1 MPEKQLEKALI
12 AYVLDLELGGKG
24 TPMSPTKEK
33 SFWKATLA
41 RLKTKQR
48 SRSPKLL
55 NSRSRILKT
64 AQRRWEKKVVSPWL
78 SDSPERKR
86 VFENS
91 SGITLNR
98 IYTPKDI
105 ASDDYTKD
113 LGFPGEYPYTRGI
126 YPTMYRGRT
135 WTMRLFS
142 GFGTPEDTNRR
153 LRYLLDHGET
163 GLSIA
168 FDMPTLYG
176 YDADHPRAL
185 GEVGKCG
192 VSVSSLEDM
201 EHLFAG
207 IPVGKVSTSMTI
219 NAPAAVLTCMYVAV
233 AEKQGVPADQIRG
246 TVQTDILKEY
256 IAQKE
261 WNYPPEAHLRI
272 IRDMIAYSTRHLPYW
287 NYVSVSGYHIREAG
301 SSALQE
307 LAFTLADG
315 FEYVKLGVEAGLNVD
330 DFAPRLSFFFNC
342 GMDFLE
348 EVAKFRA
355 ARRIWAHVMKNRFR
369 AKDPRSML
377 LRFHTQTSGVSLTW
391 QQPLNN
397 IVRTAIEALA
407 AVLGGTQSLH
417 TNSYDEAWALPAEEA
432 ATIALRT
439 QQIIAEETGV
449 ADVIDPLGGSYYVES
464 LTNEMEIRAYEYFD
478 KIESLGGVLPAIK
491 DGFFQKEIADT
502 AYRYQKQIERGEKV
516 AVGVNK
522 YKVREQPPLNT
533 LKVDV
538 AAQDAQIRRLK
549 ALKARRDNSRV
560 KTALENLRRTLE
572 DDKANCIAPILNAVK
587 EYATLGEITDV
598 GRQVFGDWK
607 EPGIL

>member
-1 MPEKQLEKALI
+1 MN
-12 AYVLDLELGGKG
+12 
-24 TPMSPTKEK
+24 
-33 SFWKATLA
+33 
-41 RLKTKQR
+41 RL
-48 SRSPKLL
+48 
-55 NSRSRILKT
+55 
-64 AQRRWEKKVVSPWL
+64 
-78 SDSPERKR
+78 
-86 VFENS
+86 
-91 SGITLNR
+91 
-98 IYTPKDI
+98 YTPKEI
-105 ASDDYTKD
+105 AAYDYTKD
-113 LGFPGEYPYTRGI
+113 LGYPGEYPYTRGI
-126 YPTMYRGRT
+126 YPTMYRGRP

-153 LRYLLDHGET
+153 LRYLLDNGET

-201 EHLFAG
+201 EHLFAD
-207 IPVGKVSTSMTI
+207 IPLERVSTSMTI

-233 AEKQGVPADQIRG
+233 AHKKGVAGSQIRG

-272 IRDMIAYSTRHLPYW
+272 IRDMIAYSTKNLPYW

-315 FEYVKLGVEAGLNVD
+315 FEYVKLGLEAGLNVD
-330 DFAPRLSFFFNC
+330 EFAPRLSFFFNC
-342 GMDFLE
+342 GMDFFE

-355 ARRIWAHVMKNRFR
+355 ARRIWANVMKNRFR

-377 LRFHTQTSGVSLTW
+377 LRFHTQTSGASLTW

-417 TNSYDEAWALPAEEA
+417 TNSYDEAWALPTEEA

-464 LTNEMEIRAYEYFD
+464 LTDDMERQSYEYFD
-478 KIESLGGVLPAIK
+478 RIESLGGVLPAIK

-502 AYRYQKQIERGEKV
+502 AYKYQKEIERGERV
-516 AVGVNK
+516 VVGVNK
-522 YKVREQPPLNT
+522 YTIKEQSSLHT
-533 LKVDV
+533 LKVDE
-538 AAQDAQIRRLK
+538 AIQERQIRRLK
-549 ALKARRDNSRV
+549 ELKERRNNSRV
-560 KTALENLRRTLE
+560 KAALDNLRHTLEN
-572 DDKANCIAPILNAVK
+572 DKANCIAPILNAVQ
-587 EYATLGEITDV
+587 EYATLGEITEV

>member
-1 MPEKQLEKALI
+1 MPLTDRKNFWRTHLK
-12 AYVLDLELGGKG
+12 ELNAKRG
-24 TPMSPTKEK
+24 TASDRP
-33 SFWKATLA
+33 
-41 RLKTKQR
+41 
-48 SRSPKLL
+48 SRSQDRVLT
-55 NSRSRILKT
+55 T
-64 AQRRWEKKVVSPWL
+64 AQRTWEEQVLSSWL
-78 SDSPERKR
+78 SENPESK
-86 VFENS
+86 VLIENP
-91 SGITLNR
+91 SGIELNR
-98 IYTPKDI
+98 IYTPSDI
-105 ASDDYTKD
+105 AALRYVED
-113 LGFPGEYPYTRGI
+113 LGFPGAYPYTRGI
-126 YPTMYRGRT
+126 YPTMYRGRI
-135 WTMRLFS
+135 WTMRMFS

-176 YDADHPRAL
+176 YDADYPRSA

-201 EHLFAG
+201 ERIFAG

-219 NAPAAVLTCMYVAV
+219 NAPAAVLTCMYIAV
-233 AEKQGVPADQIRG
+233 AEKQDVPPDQLRG

-261 WNYPPEAHLRI
+261 WSYPPEAHLRI
-272 IRDMIAYSTRHLPYW
+272 IRDMMVYSTKNLPRW
-287 NYVSVSGYHIREAG
+287 NYVSISGYHIREAG

-315 FEYVKLGVEAGLNVD
+315 FEYIELGLKAGLNID

-342 GMDFLE
+342 GMDFFE

-355 ARRIWAHVMKNRFR
+355 ARRIWARVMKEKFR

-377 LRFHTQTSGVSLTW
+377 LRFHTQTSGASLTW

-397 IVRTAIEALA
+397 IVRTAIEAFA

-417 TNSYDEAWALPAEEA
+417 TNSYDEAWALPSEEA

-449 ADVIDPLGGSYYVES
+449 TNVIDPLGGSYYVES
-464 LTNEMEIRAYEYFD
+464 LTNEMERGAYEYFD

-491 DGFFQKEIADT
+491 NGFFQKEIADT
-502 AYRYQKQIERGEKV
+502 AYRYQEQIERGERGII
-516 AVGVNK
+516 GVNK
-522 YKVREQPPLNT
+522 YAVKEQPPITT

-538 AAQDAQIRRLK
+538 AAQQRQISRLRE
-549 ALKARRDNSRV
+549 LRARRDSSRV
-560 KTALENLRRTLE
+560 KTSLENLRRTLE
-572 DDKANCIAPILNAVK
+572 DKTANCIVPILHAVR
-587 EYATLGEITDV
+587 EYATLGEIVDT
-598 GRQVFGDWK
+598 GRQVFGEWR

>member
-1 MPEKQLEKALI
+1 MA
-12 AYVLDLELGGKG
+12 
-24 TPMSPTKEK
+24 
-33 SFWKATLA
+33 
-41 RLKTKQR
+41 
-48 SRSPKLL
+48 
-55 NSRSRILKT
+55 
-64 AQRRWEKKVVSPWL
+64 
-78 SDSPERKR
+78 
-86 VFENS
+86 FENP
-91 SGITLNR
+91 SGIGLSR
-98 IYTPKDI
+98 IYTRNDI
-105 ASDDYTKD
+105 VALDYLED
-113 LGFPGEYPYTRGI
+113 LAFPGAYPYTRGI

-135 WTMRLFS
+135 WTMRMFS

-176 YDADHPRAL
+176 YDADHPRSF

-201 EHLFAG
+201 EQIFAG

-219 NAPAAVLTCMYVAV
+219 NAPAAVLTCMYLAV
-233 AEKQGVPADQIRG
+233 AEKQGVPPDQLRG

-272 IRDMIAYSTRHLPYW
+272 IRDLIVYSTENLPRW
-287 NYVSVSGYHIREAG
+287 NYVSISGYHIREAG

-315 FEYVKLGVEAGLNVD
+315 FEYVELGMKAGLHVD
-330 DFAPRLSFFFNC
+330 EFAPRLSFFFNC
-342 GMDFLE
+342 GMDFFE

-355 ARRIWAHVMKNRFR
+355 ARRIWARVMKEKFR

-377 LRFHTQTSGVSLTW
+377 LRFHTQTSGASLTW

-397 IVRTAIEALA
+397 IVRTAIEAFA

-417 TNSYDEAWALPAEEA
+417 TNSYDEAWALPSEEA

-439 QQIIAEETGV
+439 QQIMAEETGV

-464 LTNEMEIRAYEYFD
+464 LTDEMERRAYEYFD

-491 DGFFQKEIADT
+491 SGFFQKEIADT
-502 AYRYQKQIERGEKV
+502 AYKYQKHIERGERV
-516 AVGVNK
+516 IVGVNK
-522 YKVREQPPLNT
+522 YAVKEQPPINT

-538 AAQDAQIRRLK
+538 AAQERQIRRLK
-549 ALKARRDNSRV
+549 ELRTRRDSSRV
-560 KTALENLRRTLE
+560 KTVLENLRHTLE
-572 DDKANCIAPILNAVK
+572 DEKANCIGPTLNAVR
-587 EYATLGEITDV
+587 EYATLGEIVDV
-598 GRQVFGDWK
+598 GRQVFGDWR